1 MSDSEFRDASQLR
14 ISNTGWGGG
23 GGGVLGVEDGGDRRE
38 DQSAPA
44 QSQRVRL

>member
-23 GGGVLGVEDGGDRRE
+23 GGGVLFEVGGSIKLNTVYTPL
-38 DQSAPA
+38 QM
-44 QSQRVRL
+44 L